1 MNDALKLV
9 LTHGPEISD
18 LGRRST
24 DEVRAS
30 PERGASPNAH
40 AIRVAE

>member
-1 MNDALKLV
+1 MKDALKLV

-18 LGRRST
+18 LGRH
-24 DEVRAS
+24 EVRAS
-30 PERGASPNAH
+30 PERGAFPNAH